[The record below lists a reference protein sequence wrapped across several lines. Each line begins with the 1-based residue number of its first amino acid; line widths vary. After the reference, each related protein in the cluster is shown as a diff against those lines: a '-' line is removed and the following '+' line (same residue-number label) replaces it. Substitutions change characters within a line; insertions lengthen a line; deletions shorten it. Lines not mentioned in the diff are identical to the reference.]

1 MRKRNIWKK
10 CLYSKLPS
18 VQKKQISGRSMIEML
33 AVLVIIGV
41 LTILSIAGF
50 RYVMDKYK
58 SNSLYD
64 DVRLLALHV
73 IETRKDILPTAFSPV
88 SGLAFSIDTKT
99 YAKRFVVKVEGVPE
113 GVCKKIISVQD
124 TLIDDVYVGTEGI
137 KTCFGS
143 QTMGFIVF
151 YNGKYALGGG
161 TSGDTGNTGD
171 TGDTGEVDPCKGIV
185 VETNCGISEDI
196 KDGNGCVLVEKISCS
211 PGRYCL
217 GRKCELCPESDTCS
231 GEVCCSL
238 TGRNDVCGNP
248 TKEFGTISIVT
259 HSDLNSNGC
268 CVTST
273 EESCSLNPIT
283 PRTCTPTCEGTCQSD
298 GTCRPNCNVGE
309 TYNEI
314 AGLCCEVLVETDC
327 KKLTP
332 AFSGVC
338 PHLDVVSTFGF
349 PCTTEEGQPGT
360 CQGDGTCRLNC
371 NEGESYNERAEK
383 CCPDLTVPVC
393 HELTPGSLDVCPTLT
408 YLSMDASPCTTEDGQ
423 EGKCREGVCVKK

>member
-1 MRKRNIWKK
+1 
-10 CLYSKLPS
+10 
-18 VQKKQISGRSMIEML
+18 
-33 AVLVIIGV
+33 
-41 LTILSIAGF
+41 
-50 RYVMDKYK
+50 MDKYK

-124 TLIDDVYVGTEGI
+124 TLIDDVYVGKEGI
-137 KTCFGS
+137 KTCSGS

-217 GRKCELCPESDTCS
+217 GRKCELCPEPDTCS

-283 PRTCTPTCEGTCQSD
+283 PRTCTPTCE
-298 GTCRPNCNVGE
+298 
-309 TYNEI
+309 
-314 AGLCCEVLVETDC
+314 
-327 KKLTP
+327 
-332 AFSGVC
+332 
-338 PHLDVVSTFGF
+338 
-349 PCTTEEGQPGT
+349 GT

-423 EGKCREGVCVKK
+423 EGKCREGVCEKIVTCPGELSDDGRFCISSDSYSWAEASLACTENGMHLSSIYEVCPDWDGTLDYEGYLGDGICPVIWSSSFNNAVWTSTTGDADTVIMFYPTGGNVYYTHSSSGVRYRVLCVYK